1 MQKYQPMNRRQL
13 SLYCGAIIAAGVG
26 PSLAQQSPAPNP
38 VDWGGG
44 YVRYVRDPA
53 GVTAATSGG
62 AQRTAPAPTA
72 KPAAQPVARTAAERA
87 VDWGGG
93 YIRYVTDPAGAT
105 KATAGAGDKN

>member
-1 MQKYQPMNRRQL
+1 MTIRLL
-13 SLYCGAIIAAGVG
+13 SLYCGVMITTSVG
-26 PSLAQQSPAPNP
+26 PSMAQDRPATTS

-62 AQRTAPAPTA
+62 AQRTVAAPTAQAASA
-72 KPAAQPVARTAAERA
+72 KPAARPATPTGTERTI
-87 VDWGGG
+87 DWGGG
-93 YIRYVTDPAGAT
+93 YSRHVTDPAGVT